1 MKQLYLAATG
11 MNRGKTTVALGL
23 LAALVDRGHDIG
35 FIKPVGQ
42 RYAIVDGEPADED
55 AILMQSALGLPDP
68 LPVMSPVHIPRG
80 FTKSY
85 IRGDVT
91 LDLPG
96 KIRKAHATLADR
108 HDLLLVEGTGH
119 AGVGSVVGLSNATVA
134 RMLRAPAAIVAE
146 AGVGRPIDE
155 IVLNRALFARHGVDV
170 VGAIVNKVDADAH
183 PTLPD
188 ILRDGLAKHGIDLL
202 GMLPYRPLLSN
213 PTLSMLV
220 EQVKGEVLNQGDD
233 LDRVIEHVAIGA
245 MQPRHLIE
253 RVGPGSLLIVPG
265 DRTDIIHA
273 VVAANRASRERSAE
287 RRRLF
292 QRRRQVFGR
301 AAQDANRTELA
312 GLVLTGGYR
321 PRPRDLAAV
330 QQERLFA
337 FLVEQDTYEAASAVH
352 DLLVKTHPADR
363 EKIELTRQLVSEHLD
378 IDKILDHFSDPG
390 AMRAPRIADTI
401 ADTAAATVTKPA
413 GQLVRLVESGL
424 RSLSR
429 KPRGMPGK
437 SADSRSIAPKET

>member
-1 MKQLYLAATG
+1 MRQLYLAATG

-23 LAALVDRGHDIG
+23 LAALVDRGLDIG

-42 RYAIVDGEPADED
+42 RYAIVDGQPADED
-55 AILMQSALGLPDP
+55 AILMRTALGLIDP
-68 LPVMSPVHIPRG
+68 LHVMSPVHIPRG

-91 LDLPG
+91 PDLPG
-96 KIRKAHATLADR
+96 RIRTAHGALAAD

-119 AGVGSVVGLSNATVA
+119 AGVGSVIGLSNAQVA
-134 RMLRAPAAIVAE
+134 RMLKAPAVIVAE

-155 IVLNRALFARHGVDV
+155 IVLNRALFARHGVEV
-170 VGAIVNKVDADAH
+170 VGAIINKVDAEAH

-188 ILRDGLAKHGIDLL
+188 ILRDGLARHGIELL

-220 EQVKGEVLNQGDD
+220 EQVKGEVLSPGGD

-265 DRTDIIHA
+265 DRTDAIHA
-273 VVAANRASRERSAE
+273 MVAANRASRLGGE
-287 RRRLF
+287 RRGLF
-292 QRRRQVFGR
+292 ARRRQVFGR
-301 AAQDANRTELA
+301 APEDPNRTELA

-321 PRPRDLAAV
+321 PRPRDLEAI

-337 FLVEQDTYEAASAVH
+337 FLVESDTYEAASAVH
-352 DLLVKTHPADR
+352 DLLVKTHPADHG
-363 EKIELTRQLVSEHLD
+363 KIELTRQLVSEHLD
-378 IDKILDHFSDPG
+378 IDKVLERFADPG
-390 AMRAPRIADTI
+390 SLRASGRGPG
-401 ADTAAATVTKPA
+401 ATVAGPA
-413 GQLVRLVESGL
+413 GQLVRMVGSGI
-424 RSLSR
+424 RSLAGRSAGSRSTSR
-429 KPRGMPGK
+429 K
-437 SADSRSIAPKET
+437 ET